1 MDSKYDAINM
11 MRQLKITALDNDTH
25 DKTNGMTEIPNNP
38 LENVLFEILNTEI
51 VIPSLQFIES
61 KLGKSDVS
69 FCAFQKSK
77 KKDSIQLVFSI
88 PSMSIES
95 DIGNEAIANEVVN
108 TYLKEEKRLA
118 K

>member
-11 MRQLKITALDNDTH
+11 MRQLKITALDSDTH
-25 DKTNGMTEIPNNP
+25 KTNGMEEIPNNP

-61 KLGKSDVS
+61 MLGESDVS

-77 KKDSIQLVFSI
+77 KKDSIQLIFSI

-95 DIGNEAIANEVVN
+95 DIGNEAIADEVVN